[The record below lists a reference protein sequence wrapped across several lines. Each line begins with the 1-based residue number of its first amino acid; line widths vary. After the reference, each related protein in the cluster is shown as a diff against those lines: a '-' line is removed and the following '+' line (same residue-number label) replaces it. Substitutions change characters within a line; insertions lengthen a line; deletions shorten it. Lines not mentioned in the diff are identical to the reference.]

1 MPETTECLA
10 DVITNWS
17 LDLSDTMS
25 EGGMLLLSMHWY
37 PAPKQN
43 ASAGT
48 ESLIARRLDELC
60 FIIAGSEDP
69 PTKEYV

>member
-1 MPETTECLA
+1 MPEAKECLA

-17 LDLSDTMS
+17 LDLSGTMS
-25 EGGMLLLSMHWY
+25 EDGMLPLSMRWY

-48 ESLIARRLDELC
+48 ESPIASRCDELC
-60 FIIAGSEDP
+60 ITVADSEDP